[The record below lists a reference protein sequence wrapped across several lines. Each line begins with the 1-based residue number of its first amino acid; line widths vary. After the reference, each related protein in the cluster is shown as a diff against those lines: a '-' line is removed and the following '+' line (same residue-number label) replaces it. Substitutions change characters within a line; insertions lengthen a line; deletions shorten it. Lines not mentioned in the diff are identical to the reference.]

1 MQGRCY
7 SKEEGR
13 PIMYKISEFSNITQL
28 SIKALRYY
36 DEEGLLVPSQRN
48 EQQHRLYSDKDYET
62 ARRIIMLREFHFS
75 IQEMKDVLQN
85 CENDE
90 DICYYLQEKM
100 ALIKKNILEEKACMK
115 AMESYLKERNFTK
128 QANALYQIQEEICEK
143 IQYAAIP
150 FQGSY
155 DKIKTYVQRL
165 YKELK
170 GNTKG
175 AIFQMYFEEAYDE
188 MMASR
193 LCVDLKKEIKTVPN
207 DFFIGQIQAR
217 QVLSLYHIGSY
228 ETLHIG
234 YKALL
239 DYAQEHHLHLQL
251 PYWQHYEK
259 GPGIVLKGNPD
270 KYVTKIVVPYERG

>member
-1 MQGRCY
+1 
-7 SKEEGR
+7 
-13 PIMYKISEFSNITQL
+13 MYKISEFSNITQL

-62 ARRIIMLREFHFS
+62 ARRISMLREFHFS

-90 DICYYLQEKM
+90 DICYYLQQKM

-115 AMESYLKERNFTK
+115 AMDSYLKERDFTK

-175 AIFQMYFEEAYDE
+175 AIFQIYFEEAYDE

-193 LCVDLKKEIKTVPN
+193 VCVALKKEIKTVPN

-217 QVLSLYHIGSY
+217 PVLSLYHIGSY

-270 KYVTKIVVPYERG
+270 KYVTKIIVPYERG